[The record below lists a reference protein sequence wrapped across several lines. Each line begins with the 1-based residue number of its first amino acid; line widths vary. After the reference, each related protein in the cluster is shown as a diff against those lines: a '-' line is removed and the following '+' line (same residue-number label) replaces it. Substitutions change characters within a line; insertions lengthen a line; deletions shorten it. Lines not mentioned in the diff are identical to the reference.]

1 MNRREVISHMIW
13 MGAGIAFLP
22 SCVYKQDQVSIQ
34 LKKIQIN
41 PKQEKFLTALAAA
54 IIPATDTPGATEL
67 GAHLFALKM
76 VDDCMTKES
85 QDAFMAGLKSLQAEE
100 PDPAK
105 LMTAAEAADNKEQLA
120 FLKDYRRLVVQGYTM
135 SEYVMTN
142 LLPYQLVPG
151 KYYGCVP
158 VKSLPAKS

>member
-1 MNRREVISHMIW
+1 MNRRKVIGHLIW

-54 IIPATDTPGATEL
+54 IIPATDSPGATEL

-85 QDAFMAGLKSLQAEE
+85 QDAFLAGLQSMQGDVAE
-100 PDPAK
+100 PAK
-105 LMTAAEAADNKEQLA
+105 LMEAAEKSGNKDQLG
-120 FLKDYRRLVVQGYTM
+120 FLKEYRRLVIQGYTQ
-135 SEYVMTN
+135 SQYVMTN
-142 LLPYQLVPG
+142 LLPYELVPG

-158 VKSLPAKS
+158 VKSVPAKS

>member
-1 MNRREVISHMIW
+1 MIW

-54 IIPATDTPGATEL
+54 IIPVTDSPGATEL

-76 VDDCMTKES
+76 VDDCMNKEE
-85 QDAFMAGLKSLQAEE
+85 QDVFMAGLKALQGETA
-100 PDPAK
+100 DPAT
-105 LMTAAEAADNKEQLA
+105 LMEAAEKADNKEQVG
-120 FLKDYRRLVVQGYTM
+120 FLRNYRRLVVQGYTQ
-135 SEYVMTN
+135 SQYVMTN
-142 LLPYQLVPG
+142 LLPYELVPG

-158 VKSLPAKS
+158 VKAVPEKS